1 MSRRLLVGAVCAVLA
16 VATCQAAVQSPSVPG
31 SSSAVVPSVAAAPS
45 TGPTSTVPVPSSSP
59 PVVPAASP
67 SIDPAAF
74 TTTIDNPWFPLVPG
88 TTLSYRGTK
97 DGKPAVDAYQV
108 TTETRVID
116 GVACVVVKDTLY
128 LAGKLEETT
137 RDYYVQDKLGNVWYF
152 GEDTQELDAT
162 GKVTSTEGTWH
173 AGDDGAEPGIFM
185 EATPTIGRAL
195 RQEYYQGHAEDHFEV
210 LSLTSSVKVPYRA
223 FQGVA
228 LRTKEWTPLE
238 PDVLDN
244 KYYIRGIGEVREVS
258 VKGPREELVLVKVER
273 P

>member
-1 MSRRLLVGAVCAVLA
+1 MSRRLLVGAICAVLT
-16 VATCQAAVQSPSVPG
+16 VATCQAAAQSPSASGP
-31 SSSAVVPSVAAAPS
+31 SFAVPSLAAAPS
-45 TGPTSTVPVPSSSP
+45 SGSTSTAPVASSSP
-59 PVVPAASP
+59 SASSAASP

-108 TTETRVID
+108 TNETRLID
-116 GVACVVVKDTLY
+116 GVTCVVVKDILT
-128 LAGKLEETT
+128 LAGKLAETT

-152 GEDTQELDAT
+152 GEDTQELDAN

-195 RQEYYQGHAEDHFEV
+195 RQEYYKGHAEDHFQV
-210 LSLTSSVKVPYRA
+210 LSLTASVKVPYRA